1 MKRDV
6 SKLVMAMRKR
16 VYSLTIVSS
25 FGSPIYGAKAFGL
38 IIMDLDDL
46 SFVN

>member
-6 SKLVMAMRKR
+6 SKLVMAIRKR
-16 VYSLTIVSS
+16 VYSLAIVSS
-25 FGSPIYGAKAFGL
+25 SGFTIYGAKAFGL
-38 IIMDLDDL
+38 IIMDLDEL

>member
-6 SKLVMAMRKR
+6 SKLVMVMRKR
-16 VYSLTIVSS
+16 FYSLAIVSS
-25 FGSPIYGAKAFGL
+25 SGYPIYGAKAFGL
-38 IIMDLDDL
+38 ISMELDYL

>member
-6 SKLVMAMRKR
+6 NKLVMAMRKR
-16 VYSLTIVSS
+16 FYSLAVASS
-25 FGSPIYGAKAFGL
+25 SGFPIYGAKAFGL
-38 IIMDLDDL
+38 ISMELDDL